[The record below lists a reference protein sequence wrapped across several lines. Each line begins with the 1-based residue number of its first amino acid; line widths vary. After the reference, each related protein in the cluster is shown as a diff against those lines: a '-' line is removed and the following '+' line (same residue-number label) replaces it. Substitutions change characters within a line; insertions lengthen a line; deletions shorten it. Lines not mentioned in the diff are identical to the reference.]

1 MNDMQQLN
9 KMDDTANISKASSA
23 QSSRNTVIFLLA
35 GLIALVMIVWL
46 GFIGWGFISLVQWT
60 LDCIKSLLMRHF

>member
-1 MNDMQQLN
+1 MQRLN
-9 KMDDTANISKASSA
+9 KMDISKASSA
-23 QSSRNTVIFLLA
+23 QSSRKTVIFLLA
-35 GLIALVMIVWL
+35 ALIALVMVVWL

>member
-1 MNDMQQLN
+1 
-9 KMDDTANISKASSA
+9 
-23 QSSRNTVIFLLA
+23 
-35 GLIALVMIVWL
+35 LIALVMIVWL